1 MTPTRAAQALAFA
14 ICLVLAPPVLALDVS
29 ALDQATIAAL
39 TADGPLVV
47 LAGDDDGRLEMA
59 IAIIAIDGSPSA
71 VWKTLA
77 DFESYP
83 EWMPQTSATEVVRGD
98 DAVSVAY
105 TLQFEL
111 VISKKVRY
119 TLEFH
124 DRGNHRMEYALVD
137 GDVARNEGYWQIR
150 PHQDGSILYYA
161 NYYDYASMRM
171 LRPFLK
177 QQPSLELA
185 LGASS
190 VAVVARAVKQRVED
204 S

>member
-1 MTPTRAAQALAFA
+1 MTPTRAAQGLTTALCLALATPA
-14 ICLVLAPPVLALDVS
+14 LALDVDR
-29 ALDQATIAAL
+29 LDPDTIAAL

-47 LAGDDDGRLEMA
+47 LAGDDDGRLTMA
-59 IAIIAIDGSPSA
+59 IAVILVDGPPDA
-71 VWKTLA
+71 VWDALA

-83 EWMPQTSATEVVRGD
+83 EWMPQTRATEVERGD
-98 DAVSVAY
+98 DAVTVAY

-119 TLEFH
+119 TLVFH
-124 DRGNHRMEYALVD
+124 DRGDHRMEYRLVD
-137 GDVARNEGYWQIR
+137 GDVSRNEGYWEVR
-150 PHQDGSILYYA
+150 PHGDRSILYYA

-171 LRPFLK
+171 LRPFLQ

-185 LGASS
+185 LGASG
-190 VAVVARAVKQRVED
+190 VAVVARAVKKRVED

>member
-1 MTPTRAAQALAFA
+1 MTAARAALILAA
-14 ICLVLAPPVLALDVS
+14 SLVLAGPARALDVS
-29 ALDQATIAAL
+29 SLDQRTIATL

-59 IAIIAIDGSPSA
+59 IAVIAIDAPPQA
-71 VWKTLA
+71 VWDALA

-83 EWMPQTSATEVVRGD
+83 EWMPQTRATDVTRTD
-98 DAVSVAY
+98 DAVTVAY

-111 VISKKVRY
+111 VISKKVQY

-124 DRGNHRMEYALVD
+124 DRGDHRMEYSLVE
-137 GDVARNEGYWQIR
+137 GDVSRNEGYWEIR
-150 PHQDGSILYYA
+150 PYGDQSILYYA

-185 LGASS
+185 LGASG
-190 VAVVARAVKQRVED
+190 VGVVARAAKQRVEG